1 MQSDGYAAYGNLGS
15 AGLLHFGCFAHA
27 RRKFFDASKLDP
39 KDARSVAVVRAIG
52 TLYEVEHRARE
63 ANLCAQEREALRAKE
78 CPALLKTLKELII
91 KTGAEVLPKSA
102 LGKACT
108 YALNQWERL
117 ERYAGAGHGMVEI
130 DNNWA
135 ENAMRE
141 WRLGARTGSRLE
153 ARARGRRWR
162 RCCRCWK
169 AANGLEST

>member
-1 MQSDGYAAYGNLGS
+1 M
-15 AGLLHFGCFAHA
+15 
-27 RRKFFDASKLDP
+27 
-39 KDARSVAVVRAIG
+39 
-52 TLYEVEHRARE
+52 EHRARE

-78 CPALLKTLKELII
+78 CPALLKTLKELIT

-135 ENAMRE
+135 QNAMRGVA
-141 WRLGARTGSRLE
+141 LGRKNWLQIGSESAGPKVAALLSVLE
-153 ARARGRRWR
+153 SCKRIGVNVREYLLGVLPQLSYEAVRPQVQGKRPLEELTPAGWKRARVGNAG
-162 RCCRCWK
+162 
-169 AANGLEST
+169 AAGQSQ